1 MQCLCLEGT
10 TERSYSNRGRSPR
23 KKQLQQF
30 CLEGSTPVA
39 VNKLHVL
46 WRSAFQAHRSRI
58 DYPRTS
64 SPVTIAT
71 LCSAFQAQTLHEY
84 EPICTAR
91 PNHCLRPDAFMG
103 ICLHSE
109 VRPLGIA
116 TAVTG

>member
-1 MQCLCLEGT
+1 M
-10 TERSYSNRGRSPR
+10 
-23 KKQLQQF
+23 
-30 CLEGSTPVA
+30 A
-39 VNKLHVL
+39 VFKLHVL
-46 WRSAFQAHRSRI
+46 WRSAFQAHRPRSV
-58 DYPRTS
+58 YPRTS

-109 VRPLGIA
+109 GRPLGIA
-116 TAVTG
+116 PAMKG